1 MVMKFSTLSR
11 HIREGFK
18 SIIRNGWMSFASFSS
33 IFISLFILGIFIL
46 LALNMNSM
54 ATQIESQVQIRVF
67 LETDVTDEVAEDVQK
82 KIGNISEVSKIT
94 YVSKEDGLASLR
106 DKMGDENSDWLE
118 GFDDE
123 NNPLPIAFTVEV
135 FNAQLVE
142 SVAKQIDDINNV
154 MDPKPINDVKY
165 GQGTVETLFKI
176 TNAVR
181 NVGFAIVIALA
192 VTALLLIS
200 NTIKMTIVARRREI
214 GIMKMVGATN
224 AFIRWPFFIEGA
236 LIGVISSVLTTVII
250 LVGYD
255 QVVSIFQ
262 YDLSLML
269 VQLLPL
275 NKVITITATTMIALG
290 SIIGIWGS
298 VMSVRKYLKV

>member
-1 MVMKFSTLSR
+1 MKFSTLSR